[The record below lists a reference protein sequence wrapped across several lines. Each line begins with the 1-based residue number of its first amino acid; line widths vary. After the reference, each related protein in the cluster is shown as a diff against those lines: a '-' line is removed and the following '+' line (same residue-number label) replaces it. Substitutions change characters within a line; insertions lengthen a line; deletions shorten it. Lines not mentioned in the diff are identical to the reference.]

1 VERPTGGDFQWTGN
15 IRLSNPRRNAMSSKR
30 ERNEPR
36 ERRSPTAT
44 VSNYTDDFMEDLGLP
59 TLPGKIPKRLEEAL
73 RTRIKAL
80 FFRLREARKEKYIQP
95 IEIRLVRDTMQAVLT
110 AHELGLSD
118 SEALYAKFRRLVEA
132 LGYVSTQVGFAKPK
146 G

>member
-1 VERPTGGDFQWTGN
+1 
-15 IRLSNPRRNAMSSKR
+15 MSSKR

-44 VSNYTDDFMEDLGLP
+44 VSNYTDDFIEELGLP
-59 TLPGKIPKRLEEAL
+59 TMPGKLPKRLEDAL

-80 FFRLREARKEKYIQP
+80 FFRLREARTEKYVEA
-95 IEIRLVRDTMQAVLT
+95 IEIRLVRDTMQSVLT

-118 SEALYAKFRRLVEA
+118 SEALYAQFRHLVED
-132 LGYVSTQVGFAKPK
+132 LGYVSTQVGFAKADR
-146 G
+146 

>member
-1 VERPTGGDFQWTGN
+1 MLVFE
-15 IRLSNPRRNAMSSKR
+15 SAPRRPYGGRQKMSSKR

-44 VSNYTDDFMEDLGLP
+44 VSNYTDDFIEELGLP
-59 TLPGKIPKRLEEAL
+59 TLPGKLPKRLEDAL

-80 FFRLREARKEKYIQP
+80 FFRLREARTEKYVEA
-95 IEIRLVRDTMQAVLT
+95 IEIRLVRDTMQSVLS

-118 SEALYAKFRRLVEA
+118 SEALYARFRRLVED
-132 LGYVSTQVGFAKPK
+132 LGYVSTQVGFAKPDR
-146 G
+146 